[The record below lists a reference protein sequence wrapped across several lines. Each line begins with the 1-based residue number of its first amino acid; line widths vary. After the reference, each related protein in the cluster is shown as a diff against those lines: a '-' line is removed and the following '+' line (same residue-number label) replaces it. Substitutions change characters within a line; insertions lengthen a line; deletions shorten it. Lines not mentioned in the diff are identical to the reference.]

1 MPSIPNYREI
11 LRLTSEGR
19 SQRQIESSVH
29 SSHQTIS
36 EVQKTAREKHIQW
49 PLDESV
55 TNEMLR
61 DILFSGQIHCSSNS
75 SGAGLSPDPHRACKA
90 EHQSDSA
97 LERILRPLHCSRE
110 NAVYVLPVL

>member
-1 MPSIPNYREI
+1 MPSISNYREI

-19 SQRQIESSVH
+19 RQRQIESSVH

-36 EVQKTAREKHIQW
+36 EVRKAAREKHVQW

-61 DILFSGQIHCSSNS
+61 DILFPDRFVAASTRLEPDYLLIHTELAKPNTN
-75 SGAGLSPDPHRACKA
+75 LT
-90 EHQSDSA
+90 
-97 LERILRPLHCSRE
+97 LL
-110 NAVYVLPVL
+110 

>member
-36 EVQKTAREKHIQW
+36 EVQNAAREKHVQW

-55 TNEMLR
+55 TNEELR
-61 DILFSGQIHCSSNS
+61 DILF
-75 SGAGLSPDPHRACKA
+75 P
-90 EHQSDSA
+90 
-97 LERILRPLHCSRE
+97 
-110 NAVYVLPVL
+110 